1 MDLAL
6 KQSDGHCDDVDPVT
20 LEPKEEVG
28 TRVRVWLVLNRQ
40 CLLYQIYILPSYFD
54 NIIIYIDLS
63 HECLIEFFIFHFFY
77 LDLFEEFLT
86 SNPSKFKSDPNPI
99 YFYNQSYNS

>member
-6 KQSDGHCDDVDPVT
+6 KQSDGHCLEEDPVT

-40 CLLYQIYILPSYFD
+40 SLLYQIFFLNLKLQFLETILNDKRRHKISFD
-54 NIIIYIDLS
+54 VS
-63 HECLIEFFIFHFFY
+63 
-77 LDLFEEFLT
+77 
-86 SNPSKFKSDPNPI
+86 
-99 YFYNQSYNS
+99 